1 MSTEN
6 ASSEKPQVFVRK
18 ASGLVRTA
26 GTWDVLA
33 YNINFTSIGLLLVF
47 LIMLGPAFYPG
58 ISMAWSAII
67 CVLLILPLSLV
78 FGYLA
83 STMPRSGGDYVYVS
97 RVMGP
102 ALGMMSNFNTTVWW
116 FFYGGVPSA
125 FLARYGLAP
134 FFRTMG
140 IFTGNLGLI
149 DVGNWFAS
157 PIGMF
162 LFGVFLITL
171 LCVIFALGTKTY
183 FRIQNI
189 LIIFAIIS
197 TVLSAVVFFGRS
209 PADVA
214 DAFNKYVG
222 PLAGKADVA
231 AYVLLAG
238 KDAGWA
244 ESPFSLRNTM
254 LAMTWI
260 YLNLSFMQSSAYIG
274 SEVKDARKL
283 QLWSMPVTTIIV
295 GLGVLITV
303 IAVGRAVGTE
313 FLATLSMVDP
323 ADLGMS
329 STPLYTEL
337 ASYLSGNLIITFLI
351 TFGFI
356 FWSYAWLPGQI
367 INGSRNILAYAIDG
381 IFPQWFRQVHPKLH
395 TPVPAIA
402 TMGIMSI
409 IALVIYVFT
418 PYFATL
424 VGIFGYILSFITV
437 SIAAILLPY
446 KLPDVFA
453 TSTVNQ
459 RVGKIP
465 VISII
470 GVLSV
475 IACAIMGWAFL
486 ADPMSG
492 MTKPMIIFDV
502 VIFLSGLVIY
512 YIAKWVR
519 ARRGVDISLI
529 YKELP
534 SE

>member
-1 MSTEN
+1 MST
-6 ASSEKPQVFVRK
+6 ATPSSEQPQVFVRK

-47 LIMLGPAFYPG
+47 LIWLGSAFYPG
-58 ISMAWSAII
+58 ISLAWSAVI

-78 FGYLA
+78 FGALA
-83 STMPRSGGDYVYVS
+83 SAMPRSGGDYVYVS

-102 ALGMMSNFNTTVWW
+102 ALGMMSNFNNTMWW

-157 PIGMF
+157 TLGMF
-162 LFGVFLITL
+162 IFGVFLITL
-171 LCVIFALGTKTY
+171 LCVIFSMGTKTY
-183 FRIQNI
+183 FRVQNI

-197 TVLSAVVFFGRS
+197 TVLSAVVFIGKS
-209 PADVA
+209 PADMA
-214 DAFNKYVG
+214 LAFNKFIG
-222 PLAGKADVA
+222 PLSGKPDVA
-231 AYVLLAG
+231 AYVLQAG
-238 KDAGWA
+238 KEAGWA
-244 ESPFSLRNTM
+244 AAPFDLRNTM

-274 SEVKDARKL
+274 SEVKDARRV
-283 QLWSMPVTTIIV
+283 QLWSMPVTTLVV

-303 IAVGRAVGTE
+303 LLVQKAVSLE
-313 FLATLSMVDP
+313 FLGTLGFVDP
-323 ADLGMS
+323 AELGMS

-337 ASYLSGNLIITFLI
+337 ASYMSGSLVVAFLI

-367 INGSRNILAYAIDG
+367 INGSRNILAYSIDG
-381 IFPQWFRQVHPKLH
+381 IFPAWFRKVHPKLH

-402 TMGIMSI
+402 TMGFMSI
-409 IALVIYVFT
+409 VALAIYVFT

-424 VGIFGYILSFITV
+424 VGIFGFILSFTMV
-437 SIAAILLPY
+437 SISAILMPY
-446 KLPDVFA
+446 RLPDVFA

-459 RVGKIP
+459 KIGKIP
-465 VISII
+465 LISII

-475 IACAIMGWAFL
+475 ISCVIMGWAFV
-486 ADPMSG
+486 ADPMAG
-492 MTKPMIIFDV
+492 MTPPMIVFNV
-502 VIFLSGLVIY
+502 VVFFSGLVIY

-519 ARRGVDISLI
+519 SRKGVDVSLT

-534 SE
+534 TE